1 MDISKERKDLLVKE
15 ISKDITKIYKKDAI
29 RNSIVKSTRNLISF
43 EYYSVSILSFMFIV
57 TIITLCNGYYEEK
70 RKGIFQRT
78 LSTSISKVQY
88 FNYSLVSWYILRFYL
103 IQYMCCRID
112 F

>member
-29 RNSIVKSTRNLISF
+29 RNSIVKSTRNLTSF

-70 RKGIFQRT
+70 RKGIF
-78 LSTSISKVQY
+78 KEH
-88 FNYSLVSWYILRFYL
+88 YL
-103 IQYMCCRID
+103 QV
-112 F
+112 